1 MHAKEEMEE
10 REGKVDEELVPSLGL
25 TPKVSRP
32 KGNLVSFCA
41 DGKGWDNG
49 MS

>member
-1 MHAKEEMEE
+1 MRAKEEMEE

-25 TPKVSRP
+25 TLQGLKT

-41 DGKGWDNG
+41 DCQG
-49 MS
+49 